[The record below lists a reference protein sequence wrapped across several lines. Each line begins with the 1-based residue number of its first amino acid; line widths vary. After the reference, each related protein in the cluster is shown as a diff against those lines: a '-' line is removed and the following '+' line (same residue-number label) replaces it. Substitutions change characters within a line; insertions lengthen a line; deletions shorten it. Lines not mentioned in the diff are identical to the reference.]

1 MFIAK
6 LGQEDVV
13 VLTCRKDVGREKES
27 GGGGE
32 RRGRVGERGGGRGKE
47 RERERERERESV
59 CVCVRERERM
69 MVERALWIGLSN
81 LMFFPCV
88 KGKT

>member
-27 GGGGE
+27 EEGERRGGGGGE
-32 RRGRVGERGGGRGKE
+32 RGKE
-47 RERERERERESV
+47 
-59 CVCVRERERM
+59 
-69 MVERALWIGLSN
+69 
-81 LMFFPCV
+81 
-88 KGKT
+88 